1 MYRIELSPGEET
13 VFRTIEELATGV
25 RNGVISP
32 RARIYHHASQKW
44 LPIEFH
50 PHYKKAL
57 EILASKTS
65 PRAMAHPAPVGAG
78 SAPLL
83 APILAPLPEPVHT
96 PRPEPVL
103 APRPEPMHAPLTE
116 PMHFPR
122 PTLAPSSRP
131 TPAPAPRATLT
142 PMPWESAKA
151 PAPAPMMK
159 SPMLH
164 LPQLVYPEVTPAEEP
179 VAHASSARARAGA
192 RRPLQLALAAAV
204 IAGCTFVV
212 MRASARPEEPER
224 FVAPRPES
232 IRSARPAP
240 AQVNPPKSS
249 PPPRVS
255 TSRATAP
262 TLSRTA
268 TTGNAAMISAPG
280 PAFAP
285 ATIGPKPTVAKPP
298 VVAPAK
304 SAAPDS
310 TPAIE
315 PAPAGVDLSLPALP
329 QGDSL
334 STLPKSSADSAALGR
349 ILRAVGGTRP
359 AQKPAP

>member
-65 PRAMAHPAPVGAG
+65 PSAMAHPVPVGAG
-78 SAPLL
+78 SAPLP
-83 APILAPLPEPVHT
+83 APILAPL
-96 PRPEPVL
+96 
-103 APRPEPMHAPLTE
+103 AE

-122 PTLAPSSRP
+122 PALAPSPRP
-131 TPAPAPRATLT
+131 TPAPAPRATPT
-142 PMPWESAKA
+142 RMPWESAKA
-151 PAPAPMMK
+151 PAPAPMME

-164 LPQLVYPEVTPAEEP
+164 LQKLAYPQVTPAEEP
-179 VAHASSARARAGA
+179 VAHASSARARAGG
-192 RRPLQLALAAAV
+192 RRTLQLAVVAAV

-212 MRASARPEEPER
+212 MHASARPEAPER
-224 FVAPRPES
+224 PVAPRPES
-232 IRSARPAP
+232 IRSPQPAP
-240 AQVNPPKSS
+240 TRVDPPASS
-249 PPPRVS
+249 PPPRAS

-262 TLSRTA
+262 ALSRTA
-268 TTGNAAMISAPG
+268 ATTGSAGMTSTPG

-285 ATIGPKPTVAKPP
+285 ATIGPTPPVAKPP
-298 VVAPAK
+298 VIAPTK
-304 SAAPDS
+304 SATPDS

-329 QGDSL
+329 PGDSL
-334 STLPKSSADSAALGR
+334 STLSKSSIDSVALGR
-349 ILRAVGGTRP
+349 ILRAVGGARP
-359 AQKPAP
+359 TQKPAP